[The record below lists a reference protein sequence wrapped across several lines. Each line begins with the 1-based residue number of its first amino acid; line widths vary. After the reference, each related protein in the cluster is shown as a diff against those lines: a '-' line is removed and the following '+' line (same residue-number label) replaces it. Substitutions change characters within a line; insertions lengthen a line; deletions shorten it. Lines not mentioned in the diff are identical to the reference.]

1 MPTGRCAL
9 QPARVLRMIK
19 GDLMVGHLRA
29 ALRSHLLAVPHEI
42 ARAGHSPDT
51 FCCTA
56 PYWQIRGSDLRALHE
71 DCRVPARRTEMDTEP
86 DDPTVQLDPL
96 VVGHFA
102 SGELS
107 DLARRM
113 LLEQQSHHQAGETA
127 EKMAERARLMF
138 VTLQNGPHSSGM
150 LPCRLCATNGLL
162 ELVSKAAHALWTAH
176 RSEIRAM
183 CPELWDEELTRGWL
197 LADSLGRWFD
207 TGAAVRTVGKRAAA
221 QTLAAAKR
229 ARAEGKRARTKAPQ
243 PEARDAAAE
252 AARKEVWAEAYGSL
266 LNNLQSVSRPRR
278 PSALALVQSPAAI
291 NMPTTCPAAGE
302 PRQPSAA
309 ADLTQADCCLL
320 RYGASASPAPPLAVA
335 PPEPA
340 PAPAPAPAPSSGCL
354 PVMERD
360 LQRDHTMEVERLQMQ
375 HRAELGWLEAKV
387 ERLEAKVE
395 QGEKQVEQLEQQIE
409 KAGDKAETECLER
422 LERNDSTWK
431 RQYDSLRKSLD
442 GAHERSSSAHEQLED
457 TDQALELAEWTITGG
472 YDGLAAWLPPGWTA
486 EEAKPEAGPRYAGEV
501 IYRNLTTK
509 ESMWHHPGAQLWE
522 DTTQVTVGNRPP
534 AYETFCRRCDDEPP
548 EQHRYSSESY

>member
-9 QPARVLRMIK
+9 QLARVLLMNK

-71 DCRVPARRTEMDTEP
+71 DGRVPARRTEMDTEP

-113 LLEQQSHHQAGETA
+113 LLEQQSHLQAGETA

-138 VTLQNGPHSSGM
+138 VTMQNGPHSSGM

-162 ELVSKAAHALWTAH
+162 ELVSTAAHALWTAH

-229 ARAEGKRARTKAPQ
+229 ARAEG
-243 PEARDAAAE
+243 
-252 AARKEVWAEAYGSL
+252 
-266 LNNLQSVSRPRR
+266 
-278 PSALALVQSPAAI
+278 
-291 NMPTTCPAAGE
+291 
-302 PRQPSAA
+302 
-309 ADLTQADCCLL
+309 
-320 RYGASASPAPPLAVA
+320 
-335 PPEPA
+335 
-340 PAPAPAPAPSSGCL
+340 
-354 PVMERD
+354 
-360 LQRDHTMEVERLQMQ
+360 
-375 HRAELGWLEAKV
+375 
-387 ERLEAKVE
+387 
-395 QGEKQVEQLEQQIE
+395 
-409 KAGDKAETECLER
+409 
-422 LERNDSTWK
+422 
-431 RQYDSLRKSLD
+431 
-442 GAHERSSSAHEQLED
+442 
-457 TDQALELAEWTITGG
+457 
-472 YDGLAAWLPPGWTA
+472 
-486 EEAKPEAGPRYAGEV
+486 
-501 IYRNLTTK
+501 
-509 ESMWHHPGAQLWE
+509 
-522 DTTQVTVGNRPP
+522 
-534 AYETFCRRCDDEPP
+534 
-548 EQHRYSSESY
+548 

>member
-1 MPTGRCAL
+1 
-9 QPARVLRMIK
+9 
-19 GDLMVGHLRA
+19 
-29 ALRSHLLAVPHEI
+29 
-42 ARAGHSPDT
+42 
-51 FCCTA
+51 
-56 PYWQIRGSDLRALHE
+56 
-71 DCRVPARRTEMDTEP
+71 MDTELENP
-86 DDPTVQLDPL
+86 SERLDPL
-96 VVGHFA
+96 VIGVFA
-102 SGELS
+102 SAPLT
-107 DLARRM
+107 DATRRV
-113 LLEQQSHHQAGETA
+113 LLEQQTACAAVETV

-138 VTLQNGPHSSGM
+138 MTLENGPHPSGM
-150 LPCRLCATNGLL
+150 LPCRLHATNGLL
-162 ELVSKAAHALWTAH
+162 ELVSKAAHTIWTSH
-176 RSEIRAM
+176 RSEIRVM
-183 CPELWDEELTRGWL
+183 CPELWDEELVRGWL
-197 LADSLGRWFD
+197 LMDSMERWLA

-221 QTLAAAKR
+221 QVWSASGRAKTEAKR
-229 ARAEGKRARTKAPQ
+229 ARTNAPR
-243 PEARDAAAE
+243 PEDRDAAAE
-252 AARKEVWAEAYGSL
+252 AARKEVWAEAYESL
-266 LNNLQSVSRPRR
+266 MANVPAKEMVTRPRR
-278 PSALALVQSPAAI
+278 PSALALVQVPAAI
-291 NMPTTCPAAGE
+291 TPTTCPAPGE
-302 PRQPSAA
+302 PRRPAAA

-320 RYGASASPAPPLAVA
+320 RYGASLSPAPPLAVA

-442 GAHERSSSAHEQLED
+442 GAHERCSSAHEQLED

-522 DTTQVTVGNRPP
+522 DTTQVKIGNRPP

-548 EQHRYSSESY
+548 EQHRYSSQSY

>member
-1 MPTGRCAL
+1 MN
-9 QPARVLRMIK
+9 
-19 GDLMVGHLRA
+19 
-29 ALRSHLLAVPHEI
+29 
-42 ARAGHSPDT
+42 
-51 FCCTA
+51 
-56 PYWQIRGSDLRALHE
+56 
-71 DCRVPARRTEMDTEP
+71 TELENP
-86 DDPTVQLDPL
+86 SERLDPL
-96 VVGHFA
+96 VVGVFA
-102 SGELS
+102 SAPLT
-107 DLARRM
+107 DATRRV
-113 LLEQQSHHQAGETA
+113 LLEQQTACAAVETA

-138 VTLQNGPHSSGM
+138 VTMQNGPHSSGM

-162 ELVSKAAHALWTAH
+162 ELVSTAAHALWTAH

-266 LNNLQSVSRPRR
+266 LNGLQSVSRPHR

-320 RYGASASPAPPLAVA
+320 RFGASVSPAPPLAVA

-340 PAPAPAPAPSSGCL
+340 PAPAPAPSSAASPEEASRARESKEVFRAC
-354 PVMERD
+354 ERERESAVD
-360 LQRDHTMEVERLQMQ
+360 DMLDRKFERLD
-375 HRAELGWLEAKV
+375 REFERLDAAYKADAEQQLKLAEERKSMVAAEELTEEVAFVRKQLQASKDMAAFWKDKAAKWEQQAENSGQLAEEGWQKLAMANARLKEAS
-387 ERLEAKVE
+387 ERLEAKEADYRCCVCSMC
-395 QGEKQVEQLEQQIE
+395 
-409 KAGDKAETECLER
+409 ECV
-422 LERNDSTWK
+422 
-431 RQYDSLRKSLD
+431 Y
-442 GAHERSSSAHEQLED
+442 
-457 TDQALELAEWTITGG
+457 
-472 YDGLAAWLPPGWTA
+472 
-486 EEAKPEAGPRYAGEV
+486 EA
-501 IYRNLTTK
+501 
-509 ESMWHHPGAQLWE
+509 
-522 DTTQVTVGNRPP
+522 
-534 AYETFCRRCDDEPP
+534 
-548 EQHRYSSESY
+548 